1 MYASSRRSTLIS
13 GLVHIA
19 VIVLLLMSGGVVPT
33 PSWEPEHMT
42 LVLPSDLVKYDVTA
56 TDKGGGGGTNDPLP
70 PTKGHP
76 PKPSLHAFVPPT
88 ARVENLQPILT
99 MEQAI
104 IADPSIQIPKDLPV
118 IGDPNGAIGVKS
130 NGPGIR
136 GGVGTGE
143 NGGVGPNRGP
153 GAGDGPD
160 GGIGGTRGGFR
171 DNVTQ
176 PELIWK
182 SEPAYT
188 EEARKVRLQGTV
200 QLRIVVNE
208 RGRAE
213 SIVVTQGLGL
223 GLDERAMEAV
233 AQWKFRPGMRGGK
246 PVPTVAIVQV
256 SFRLL

>member
-1 MYASSRRSTLIS
+1 
-13 GLVHIA
+13 
-19 VIVLLLMSGGVVPT
+19 
-33 PSWEPEHMT
+33 
-42 LVLPSDLVKYDVTA
+42 
-56 TDKGGGGGTNDPLP
+56 
-70 PTKGHP
+70 
-76 PKPSLHAFVPPT
+76 
-88 ARVENLQPILT
+88 

-104 IADPSIQIPKDLPV
+104 VADPSIQIPKDLPV

-136 GGVGTGE
+136 GGIGTGA
-143 NGGVGPNRGP
+143 NGGDGPGRGP
-153 GAGDGPD
+153 GAGDGTD
-160 GGIGGTRGGFR
+160 GGIGSTRGEFR

-208 RGRAE
+208 KGRAE

-223 GLDERAMEAV
+223 GLDERAREAV